1 MPGLE
6 DFPMTQFLYGTDNC
20 PQGDYTQDERW
31 WTELLTGL
39 GRTPEEIG
47 LFFYGNAA
55 KILGLS
61 VE

>member
-1 MPGLE
+1 MPGVE
-6 DFPMTQFLYGTDNC
+6 DFPMAQFLYGTDNF

-31 WTELLTGL
+31 WTELLTSQ

-55 KILGLS
+55 KILGLPAD
-61 VE
+61 

>member
-1 MPGLE
+1 
-6 DFPMTQFLYGTDNC
+6 MTQFLYGTDNC

-31 WTELLTGL
+31 WTDLLTSL
-39 GRTPEEIG
+39 GRIPEEIG